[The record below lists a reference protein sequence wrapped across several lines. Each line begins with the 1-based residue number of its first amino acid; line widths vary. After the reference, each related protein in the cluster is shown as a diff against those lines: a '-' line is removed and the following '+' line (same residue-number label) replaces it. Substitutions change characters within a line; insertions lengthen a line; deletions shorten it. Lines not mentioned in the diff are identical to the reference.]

1 MAKRILVLIFL
12 SLVLSSGVF
21 ALDVSNG
28 KDLNA
33 RENVTHPPIDI
44 TDSIK

>member
-12 SLVLSSGVF
+12 SLVLSSGAF
-21 ALDVSNG
+21 ALDVPNG
-28 KDLNA
+28 KDLNTG
-33 RENVTHPPIDI
+33 ENVTHPPIDI